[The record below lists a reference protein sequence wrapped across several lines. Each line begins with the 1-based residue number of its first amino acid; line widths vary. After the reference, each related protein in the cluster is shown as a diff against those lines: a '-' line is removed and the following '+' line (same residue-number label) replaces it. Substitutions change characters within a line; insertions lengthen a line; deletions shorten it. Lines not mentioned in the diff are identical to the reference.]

1 MVTQKWHAFKIQPTI
16 MSKLIPIFSI
26 VLIFLLSLTSNN
38 ISAQIQPTPE
48 QIEKVKTRKLL
59 VVQEEPD
66 EYIIKQLSKVNI
78 NLVDT
83 YKIALK
89 LYNANLKIAIDSF
102 WTFHDEYKM
111 VTIQEAKEIEKSKSK
126 EYVIISPSTTG
137 TNYYF
142 NNGWTDYDVK
152 QHKLNYHKFSLA
164 GSYGLA
170 ITLIEDFGEKYIG
183 YAPSNRF
190 LPTKTE
196 MACMIHTINMQLS
209 GLKEAVM
216 YRNMEDALLAANVNC
231 KDLRDLT
238 LLINVNNLASELS
251 IQKVKSLYPYDVEI
265 LDDSKI
271 DEIIYSKKE
280 GYVYLFPISVYAI
293 NNPYLSYST
302 LNTNSIEGIGVCT
315 LNAFDFKVKNVITGP
330 APFEDGFAKLID
342 EKALMALIGLLK

>member
-1 MVTQKWHAFKIQPTI
+1 MR
-16 MSKLIPIFSI
+16 KLIRGITISLF
-26 VLIFLLSLTSNN
+26 VFLSVINN
-38 ISAQIQPTPE
+38 TISAQMQPTPD
-48 QIEKVKTRKLL
+48 QIEKVKNRKLL
-59 VVQEEPD
+59 VIQEEPD
-66 EYIIKQLSKVNI
+66 EYIIKQLTKVNI

-89 LYNANLKIAIDSF
+89 LYNTNLRIAIDSF
-102 WTFHDEYKM
+102 WTIHDEYKL

-126 EYVIISPSTTG
+126 EYVIISSSNNTG
-137 TNYYF
+137 SSYYF
-142 NNGWTDYDVK
+142 KIGWTDYDVK
-152 QHKLNYHKFSLA
+152 KHYLNYHKFSQGGSYDLF

-216 YRNMEDALLAANVNC
+216 FRNIEDALLAANVNC

-238 LLINVNNLASELS
+238 LLINVNNLAPELS

-271 DEIIYSKKE
+271 DEIIYSKKA
-280 GYVYLFPISVYAI
+280 GYVYFFPIPVYAI
-293 NNPYLSYST
+293 SNVYLSYST
-302 LNTNSIEGIGVCT
+302 LNTNSLEGIGVCS

-342 EKALMALIGLLK
+342 EKALVALIDLLK